1 MDFIVQMRPGDN
13 SCGTNGRDVLSFR
26 YLLSYTDIDCTT
38 VLIPG
43 LQPVAMV
50 NYHIVAPCAV
60 ICRCNNGPCR

>member
-50 NYHIVAPCAV
+50 NYHIYAAV
-60 ICRCNNGPCR
+60 TTVPAADA